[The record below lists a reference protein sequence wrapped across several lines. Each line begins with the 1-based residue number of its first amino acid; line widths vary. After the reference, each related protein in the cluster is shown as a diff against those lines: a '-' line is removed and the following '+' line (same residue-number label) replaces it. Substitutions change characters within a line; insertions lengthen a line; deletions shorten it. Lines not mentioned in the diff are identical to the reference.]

1 MTTNYHTI
9 HLSHHIASHHYQL
22 QFQSKH
28 MTARAKWH
36 VPDSF
41 PNPLVAQAY
50 FHPQANRDPEGFAW
64 SLPVRSRIRDFC
76 SAVLGYTSAQMDASV
91 DPVLKRFAERS
102 YQSRM
107 DSHYRLT
114 YNDDARYYQLLL
126 VSC

>member
-1 MTTNYHTI
+1 VTI
-9 HLSHHIASHHYQL
+9 VNHIVHQL

-28 MTARAKWH
+28 TTARAKWH

-50 FHPQANRDPEGFAW
+50 FSPQATRDPERFAW

-76 SAVLGYTSAQMDASV
+76 SSVLGYTDAQMDISI
-91 DPVLKRFAERS
+91 DPVLQRFAERS

-107 DSHYRLT
+107 DAHYRLT
-114 YNDDARYYQLLL
+114 YDDDTRCRMLLTYL
-126 VSC
+126 DHVDALMEY